1 MTIFRYIMREFIP
14 PFVFSLALIIFLF
27 VLNLVFQMLSRI
39 AGKGLPVT
47 TVIEFFALNLAWMI
61 ALAVPMAV
69 LVAVLSTYG
78 RLSADGEMT
87 ALKSSGVGQF
97 RLLLPA
103 IMMGLITCGAL
114 MYFNNNILPGLN
126 HRSRQLQN
134 DIKRLK
140 PTMILESGVFL
151 QDIPGHVLYA
161 RHVDPV
167 TSEIGDVVVY
177 DEKDN
182 EFTTTIVADNGH
194 LRYEEAFEGFK
205 FTLNKGQIS
214 RVSKKEPENHHH
226 IDFQRAIFRIS
237 SPGMSLKRTES
248 EWRGDREMNVAQL
261 SERIREYQRIDA
273 ARNIKNINRLKVEIH
288 KKFSIPTACLIFGLL
303 GGLLGQIVRKTG
315 IGVSAGYS
323 LAFFLIYWIF
333 LIAGEDLAD
342 RGTLEPAMSM
352 WAPNVL
358 FFIVAMILL
367 WRQRHPAAGI
377 SFETVRSWFV
387 WNKGRQQ

>member
-1 MTIFRYIMREFIP
+1 VTLFRYIFREFIP
-14 PFVFSLALIIFLF
+14 PFIFSLSLIIFLF
-27 VLNLVFQMLSRI
+27 ILNLVFQMLGKI
-39 AGKGLPVT
+39 AGKGLPVM
-47 TVIEFFALNLAWMI
+47 TVVEFFALNLAWMV

-103 IMMGLITCGAL
+103 IVMGLMTCGIL
-114 MYFNNNILPGLN
+114 MYFNNSILPGLN
-126 HRSRQLQN
+126 YRSRQLQT

-161 RHVDPV
+161 RKVNSE

-177 DEKDN
+177 DEQDP
-182 EFTTTIVADNGH
+182 EFQSTIVADNGQ
-194 LRYEEAFEGFK
+194 LVFEEAYEGFK
-205 FTLNKGQIS
+205 FTLNHGQIA
-214 RVSKKEPENHHH
+214 RTSKKNKADHHR
-226 IDFQRAIFRIS
+226 IDFEQAVFRIS

-248 EWRGDREMNVAQL
+248 TWRGDREMNVAQL
-261 SERIREYQRIDA
+261 NERIREYQRIDPVQ
-273 ARNIKNINRLKVEIH
+273 NEKNINRLKVEIN

-342 RGTLEPAMSM
+342 RGAVGPASSM

-358 FFIVAMILL
+358 FFIVALMLL
-367 WRQRHPAAGI
+367 WRQRHPSAGF
-377 SFETVRSWFV
+377 SFGSIRAWFS
-387 WNKGRQQ
+387 RA